1 MSFIGRFI
9 ILIFSNIIG
18 LMASSYFI
26 KDFIFEGDFIDLLIT
41 AAVFTLI
48 NLIFRPILKLLFGPV
63 IVLTMG
69 VFIIVVNA
77 LTIYVL
83 DIISEQLTI
92 QGYLPLLIATI
103 IFGVINTIINTSA
116 RWLKWIY

>member
-116 RWLKWIY
+116 RWLK